1 MKRDLWN
8 AMHKCIKCN
17 DIMKKKELVVEGIKV
32 RGWECTK
39 CNETV
44 LHPEDAQKM
53 FVFNK
58 LKKGL
63 QVKVGSLGQ
72 SLIIRVPKEA
82 AEFYEITKGRN
93 ITLKA
98 EDFNKLELD
107 VSS

>member
-8 AMHKCIKCN
+8 AVHKCTQCSGV
-17 DIMKKKELVVEGIKV
+17 MKKRELAVEGIKV
-32 RGWECTK
+32 RGWECNA

-53 FVFNK
+53 FVFHK

-72 SLIIRVPKEA
+72 SLIIRFPKEA
-82 AEFYEITKGRN
+82 AEFYDISKGKN
-93 ITLKA
+93 VTLKA
-98 EDFNKLELD
+98 EDFHKLGVVLQ
-107 VSS
+107 